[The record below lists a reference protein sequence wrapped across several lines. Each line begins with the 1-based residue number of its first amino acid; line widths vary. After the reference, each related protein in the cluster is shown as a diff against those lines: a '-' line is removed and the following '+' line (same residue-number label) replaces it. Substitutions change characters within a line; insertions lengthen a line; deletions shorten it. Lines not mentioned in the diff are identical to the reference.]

1 MACITTAPPTPV
13 PISHQPRMS
22 FMDFLRDDQ
31 LSQLPLDRANSRA
44 SLSRQNT
51 ILTSENPE
59 LCARNKKI
67 RLVLRTIIAII
78 LLPLEMALFLT
89 DWYIKRDFAT
99 HIEERVQFT
108 FSIYIALQVIYLIQ
122 ICFYAACNPA
132 IRSFIKRHV
141 LKKRVAPAPG
151 DEQDRQSVQTHNPN
165 FIETN
170 C

>member
-1 MACITTAPPTPV
+1 MACITTAPPTPLPV
-13 PISHQPRMS
+13 PHRPRMS

-31 LSQLPLDRANSRA
+31 LSQIALDQANSRA
-44 SLSRQNT
+44 SISRQNT
-51 ILTSENPE
+51 ILTSENPR

-89 DWYIKRDFAT
+89 DWYIKRDYAK
-99 HIEERVQFT
+99 HIEERVRYT

-122 ICFYAACNPA
+122 MCFYAACNPA

-141 LKKRVAPAPG
+141 LKKRVAPAPNNQ
-151 DEQDRQSVQTHNPN
+151 QDRLSHHSNS
-165 FIETN
+165 IETN